1 MPDSQ
6 HPSLLKKIFNL
17 KNTFIA
23 LILLFCFVIIALL
36 MDFIVMP
43 WYTKHGKEFELPD
56 VTDRKIEEAM
66 EVLKEADFKPLIQDS
81 VYDEQFSPGSV
92 IQQNPAPFSQVKKG
106 RRVYLIVS
114 IGEKPRF
121 VPHLIGLTP
130 QDAEF
135 RLKEQA
141 LKLNQVFY
149 EFSDFYPR
157 GVVINQ
163 SIPAEEQVKK
173 NRRVNITVSLGV
185 APTSLEIPNLVGKSL
200 DTAEKE
206 LEAIDVRIGTVKFAF
221 RPKLVPGT
229 ILRQSIS
236 PGNNATNVDSLNLL
250 VSTDQPPPEEL
261 IEDTVIQ
268 SPESINE

>member
-1 MPDSQ
+1 
-6 HPSLLKKIFNL
+6 
-17 KNTFIA
+17 
-23 LILLFCFVIIALL
+23 
-36 MDFIVMP
+36 MDFIIMP
-43 WYTKHGKEFELPD
+43 WYTKHGEEYELPD
-56 VTDRKIEEAM
+56 VTDRKVEEAM
-66 EVLKEADFKPLIQDS
+66 QILEQADFKPLIQDS
-81 VYDEQFSPGSV
+81 VFDEQFSPGSV
-92 IQQNPAPFSQVKKG
+92 IQQNPTPYSLVKKG

-114 IGEKPRF
+114 IGEKPRY
-121 VPHLIGLTP
+121 VPQLIGLTP

-157 GVVINQ
+157 GVVISQ
-163 SIPAEEQVKK
+163 SIPSGEKVKK

-206 LEAIDVRIGTVKFAF
+206 LEAIDVRIGTVKYAY

-229 ILRQSIS
+229 ILRQSIT
-236 PGNNATNVDSLNLL
+236 PGSSAVNVDSLNLL
-250 VSTDQPPPEEL
+250 VSTDEPPPEEL
-261 IEDTVIQ
+261 IEDTLIQ
-268 SPESINE
+268 SPEPVNEE